1 MTLCDALLHG
11 AIDLH
16 QHAAPSLFE
25 RITDD
30 FGLATEARLRGM
42 RGVLLKAH
50 EQDTTGRAFLVRKQ
64 VPGVEVFGGIVLN
77 WIAGGLNPY
86 AVEASIKLGA
96 RMVWMPTLSA
106 QQHIDFFGGS
116 HFGRSM
122 VAKTPIRAARQG
134 IRILDEHGELT
145 GETQDILGLIAE
157 ADICLSTG
165 HLSPQ
170 EIKLL
175 VREAK
180 KAGVKKILVTHPDLK
195 LSGVSIDE
203 QKALAAEGALLE
215 KDLIAMMPAWQSVSL
230 EEMAKSIREVGP
242 RHCVLGTDFG
252 QLHHPP
258 PAEGLR
264 VFIQMLLERGIT
276 PDEIRT
282 MVATNPARLLGI
294 E

>member
-1 MTLCDALLHG
+1 MNRCDELLRG

-25 RITDD
+25 RVTDD
-30 FGLATEARLRGM
+30 FGLAAEARLRGM
-42 RGVLLKAH
+42 RGVLIKAH

-77 WIAGGLNPY
+77 WVAGGLNPY

-106 QQHIDFFGGS
+106 QHHIDFFGGS

-122 VAKTPIRAARQG
+122 VTRTPLRAARRG
-134 IRILDEHGELT
+134 IRILNEHGELT
-145 GETQDILGLIAE
+145 AETREILGLIAE

-170 EIKLL
+170 EITLL
-175 VREAK
+175 VREARK
-180 KAGVKKILVTHPDLK
+180 VGVKKILVTHPDLN
-195 LSGVSIDE
+195 LSGLSTED
-203 QKALAAEGALLE
+203 QKALAAEGAFLE
-215 KDLIAMMPAWQSVSL
+215 KDLIAMMPAWQSISL
-230 EEMAKSIREVGP
+230 EATAKSIREAGP
-242 RHCVLGTDFG
+242 KHCVLGTDFG
-252 QLHHPP
+252 QLHHPA

-264 VFIQMLLERGIT
+264 IFIQMLLERGIT
-276 PDEIRT
+276 AEEITT
-282 MVATNPARLLGI
+282 MVATNPARLLGLD
-294 E
+294 

>member
-1 MTLCDALLHG
+1 MTLCDELLHG

-30 FGLATEARLRGM
+30 FGLATEA
-42 RGVLLKAH
+42 
-50 EQDTTGRAFLVRKQ
+50 
-64 VPGVEVFGGIVLN
+64 
-77 WIAGGLNPY
+77 
-86 AVEASIKLGA
+86 SKLGA

-106 QQHIDFFGGS
+106 QHHIDFFGGS

-134 IRILDEHGELT
+134 IRILDENGELT
-145 GETQDILGLIAE
+145 AETRDILGLIAE

-165 HLSPQ
+165 HLSLQ

-180 KAGVKKILVTHPDLK
+180 K
-195 LSGVSIDE
+195 
-203 QKALAAEGALLE
+203 
-215 KDLIAMMPAWQSVSL
+215 
-230 EEMAKSIREVGP
+230 
-242 RHCVLGTDFG
+242 
-252 QLHHPP
+252 
-258 PAEGLR
+258 AEGLR

-282 MVATNPARLLGI
+282 MVATNPARLLGL

>member
-1 MTLCDALLHG
+1 MNLCDELLHG

-16 QHAAPSLFE
+16 QHSAPSLFE

-30 FGLATEARLRGM
+30 LGLATEARLRGM
-42 RGVLLKAH
+42 RGVLVKAH

-77 WIAGGLNPY
+77 WVAGGLNPY

-106 QQHIDFFGGS
+106 QHHIDFFGGS

-122 VAKTPIRAARQG
+122 VTKAPLRAARHG
-134 IRILDEHGELT
+134 IRILNDHGELT
-145 GETQDILGLIAE
+145 AETREILGLIAE

-165 HLSPQ
+165 HLSPH
-170 EIKLL
+170 EITLL

-180 KAGVKKILVTHPDLK
+180 NTGVRKILVTHPDLN
-195 LSGVSIDE
+195 LSGISTEV

-215 KDLIAMMPAWQSVSL
+215 KDLITMMPAWQSISL

-252 QLHHPP
+252 QLHHPS

-264 VFIQMLLERGIT
+264 IFIQMLLERGIT
-276 PDEIRT
+276 AEEIHT
-282 MVATNPARLLGI
+282 MVAENPARLLGLA
-294 E
+294 